1 MAIKSI
7 KATDRELA
15 DWFSKI
21 NTGEIKLP
29 RFQRF
34 EAWDR
39 HRITGLLTVVVNNLP
54 LGITLIL
61 NVGDEPQF
69 IDRYL
74 ETAPNTGRRVIEH
87 LLDGQQRL
95 TAFWRMMNNNYDD
108 LTFFVYVPE
117 FVSMDEWKSV
127 SDEVTGYCQTR
138 WMNKG
143 RRFPI
148 WANTSS
154 EILKR
159 GLIPSNLLRPGDIQ
173 SEIDKWLDDAL
184 SDKMPNNTDANFATL
199 YTAYFKQRETIKTKI
214 TDLREIVTHYNLPFL
229 ALPSSTPKETAL
241 NVFIKMNTNS
251 KPLSLYDIIVAE
263 IESVRGQSLHD
274 LEADLDAKHENIKC
288 YFDLSDLILSTSALL
303 QDKIPNVRG
312 QIEMDKSKMVENW
325 AKLEKGLLQMALFL
339 ESQGIY
345 DQQRL
350 PTNAVLG
357 VIAALFNYIPDAGD
371 ARGTAEIMLK
381 KYLWRSFFTERYE
394 NSTASRAYYDYKVL
408 KAILTDTPKED
419 GTKYVLK
426 DAPVFS
432 DEYQLA
438 TVEELK
444 AVKWPKGENVR
455 GRAILAVTT
464 LLGAYDFADGQ
475 KATRSHLTKREYH
488 HIYPDALLQEA
499 KVESYLALNCALI
512 TNKTNRNIGRKDPL
526 KYLEERYEWTDEE
539 IVNQRLKSHLIPI
552 KELANGGY
560 EGLSE
565 TDKNNKIVSDFDLFL
580 KQRALLVRKAIEE
593 LCAGKNIVYSDIF
606 KSIEQDTSISPKGQ
620 SVAQS

>member
-15 DWFSKI
+15 EWYTKI
-21 NTGEIKLP
+21 NSGEIKLP

-39 HRITGLLTVVVNNLP
+39 NRINGLLTVIVNNLP

-61 NVGDEPQF
+61 NVGDESQF
-69 IDRYL
+69 VDRYL
-74 ETAPNTGRRVIEH
+74 ETAPETGKRVTEH

-108 LTFFVYVPE
+108 LTFFVYIPE
-117 FVSMDEWKSV
+117 FALMDEWKKV
-127 SDEVTGYCQTR
+127 SDEITGYCQTR

-143 RRFPI
+143 RQFPM
-148 WANTSS
+148 WANNSS
-154 EILKR
+154 EILRR

-173 SEIDKWLDDAL
+173 TEIDNWLNDAL
-184 SDKMPNNTDANFATL
+184 SEKMPSNSDPNFAVL
-199 YTAYFKQRETIKTKI
+199 YASYFKVRETIKTKI
-214 TDLREIVTHYNLPFL
+214 TDLREIVAHYNLPFL

-263 IESVRGQSLHD
+263 IEGVKGQSLHD
-274 LEADLDAKHENIKC
+274 LEADLDAKHENIKY

-312 QIEMDKSKMVENW
+312 QLDMDKSKMVDNW
-325 AKLEKGLLQMALFL
+325 DKLEKGLLQMANFL

-357 VIAALFNYIPDAGD
+357 VIAALYTYIPDSGD
-371 ARGTAEIMLK
+371 ERGTAEIILK
-381 KYLWRSFFTERYE
+381 KYIWRAFFTERYE
-394 NSTASRAYYDYKVL
+394 NSTASRAYYDFKIL
-408 KAILTDTPKED
+408 KAILKNTSKDD
-419 GTKYVLK
+419 GTKYVLN

-432 DEYQLA
+432 NEYQLS

-444 AVKWPKGENVR
+444 TVKWPKGENVR
-455 GRAILAVTT
+455 GRAILAITT

-475 KATRSHLTKREYH
+475 KATRNHLTKREYH
-488 HIYPDALLQEA
+488 HIYPDSLLQEA
-499 KVESYLALNCALI
+499 KIESFLALNCGLI
-512 TNKTNRNIGRKDPL
+512 TNTTNRNIGKKEPL
-526 KYLEERYEWTDEE
+526 KYLKERYEWTDEE

-560 EGLSE
+560 EGLTD
-565 TDKNNKIVSDFDLFL
+565 TDKNIKISSDFDSFL
-580 KQRALLVRKAIEE
+580 TKRAQLVSKAVEE
-593 LCAGKNIVYSDIF
+593 LCSGRNIVYSEIF
-606 KSIEQDTSISPKGQ
+606 KMVEQESLVSTNE
-620 SVAQS
+620 